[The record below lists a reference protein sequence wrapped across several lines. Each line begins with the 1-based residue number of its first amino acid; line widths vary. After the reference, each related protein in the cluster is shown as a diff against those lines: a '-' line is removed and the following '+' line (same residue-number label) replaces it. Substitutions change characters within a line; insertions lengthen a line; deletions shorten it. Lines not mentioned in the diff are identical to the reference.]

1 MMEIKNARA
10 TERHSEQNKPVPD
23 AQINIAGGHDS
34 HSLYSKPVPKKH
46 KARLLILRSGAAG
59 ITEND
64 ILRHCRLS
72 SGRNYLTDL
81 ERRLD
86 MQFERIDEAN
96 PDGIGS
102 HYRYRFIKRADVQK
116 VIALVNASAVINGHQ
131 PLNQL
136 DVEGILKLYPD
147 NAAE

>member
-1 MMEIKNARA
+1 METKNARA
-10 TERHSEQNKPVPD
+10 TERHTEPSEGT
-23 AQINIAGGHDS
+23 AQLDIASCHNNQQTAA
-34 HSLYSKPVPKKH
+34 KPVPKKH
-46 KARLLILRSGAAG
+46 KARVLIPRSGESG
-59 ITEND
+59 ITENE

-72 SGRNYLTDL
+72 SGRNYITDL

-102 HYRYRFIKRADVQK
+102 HYRYRFIKRADVKK
-116 VIALVNASAVINGHQ
+116 VIALVNASAVTNGHQ

-136 DVEGILKLYPD
+136 DVGDILELYPD
-147 NAAE
+147 NTAE

>member
-1 MMEIKNARA
+1 MEIKNARA

-136 DVEGILKLYPD
+136 DVEAILKLYPV